1 MDRRTKLV
9 PEKFLVLCLLATTTL
24 AAKMIGDLT
33 PDDDNGKL
41 HRFNNCPNI
50 DYLIKRINLVPLEL
64 RAH

>member
-9 PEKFLVLCLLATTTL
+9 SGKFLIFCLLATTTL

-41 HRFNNCPNI
+41 ARFALKNQFK
-50 DYLIKRINLVPLEL
+50 IKRVNL
-64 RAH
+64 A

>member
-41 HRFNNCPNI
+41 NRFNNCQNVH
-50 DYLIKRINLVPLEL
+50 YLIKRINLVTLEL